1 MIIDVILD
9 RRAGDKYTVNEM
21 RRLYEYAMDFK
32 FWDLAEALDTGDNED
47 IQREL
52 SQYIS
57 DQNYCSTIIDYINSV
72 DWVAEVD

>member
-72 DWVAEVD
+72 DWVAEVE